1 MRADSLGL
9 FWRDEPIV
17 KPPKAE
23 PVKCTPPEPTWL
35 KPDYL
40 PWLKEAKEFNF
51 ELLNDQELFQAVQNG
66 ERFIFDIECY
76 PNYFLIGFMTS
87 KSRKIVFAESTP
99 EKKLSQ
105 YEIEKMLWV
114 FKNALVVSFN
124 GIHYDIPISALAL
137 AGCTNAQLKQAT
149 DDIILRNER
158 ASDILR
164 RHKVKKL
171 EANNHID
178 LIEVAPLSAGLKI
191 YTGRLHCKRMQDLPF
206 HPDAKLSPEQQMIV
220 RYYWANDLSNTDL
233 LDVSLAEQ
241 LKLRTKLST
250 EYAMDLR
257 SKSDAQIAEAILGSE
272 VQRLS
277 GGRIQRPVIEVGTS
291 YRYKTPN
298 FIKYKTPLMNW
309 ALSVVE
315 GSQFIV
321 GENGSVGMPPAL
333 ADLEIKIANGV
344 YRMGIGGLHS
354 SEKNQAHVAGDD
366 HIIVDRDV
374 VSYYPMIILLL
385 GLYPQHL
392 GTNFLRVY
400 RSIVE
405 RRLQAKERGDKVVA
419 NSLKITINGSF
430 GKLGSCYS
438 ILYAPDLLIQV
449 TITGQLSLLMLI
461 ERLELAGLS
470 VVSANTDGVCIRAH
484 KSRKHEVDA
493 IVKQWER
500 DTGFET
506 EETFYKALYSRD
518 VNNYIAVKVD
528 GGTKNKGAFANPW
541 GAGTETGLMLQKNP
555 VTTVC
560 IDAVEALLTKGI
572 PVQQTIRACK
582 DITKFIGLRNV
593 KGGAVKDGEFLGKSV
608 RWYYAKDQ
616 TGTIIYASSGKKVPR
631 SDGAKPLMELPD
643 TFPED
648 VDFEWYE
655 KEAES
660 LLYDLAYYK

>member
-9 FWRDEPIV
+9 FWRDEPII

-40 PWLKEAKEFNF
+40 PWLKEAQEFKF
-51 ELLNDQELFQAVQNG
+51 PILNDQELHQAFATG

-76 PNYFLIGFMTS
+76 QNYFLIGFMAS
-87 KSRKIVFAESTP
+87 RSRKIVFAELTP
-99 EKKLSQ
+99 NKPLSK
-105 YEIEKMLWV
+105 YEIDKMLWIV
-114 FKNALVVSFN
+114 QNCLVVSFN
-124 GIHYDIPISALAL
+124 GNHYDMPITALAL
-137 AGCTNAQLKQAT
+137 AGCSNGHLKQAT

-158 ASDILR
+158 GADILR

-171 EANNHID
+171 VSNHID
-178 LIEVAPLSAGLKI
+178 LIEVAPLTAGLKI

-206 HPDAKLSPEQQMIV
+206 HPDFRLSPEQMTIV

-233 LDVSLAEQ
+233 LDVSLHEQMDLRVRLSAE
-241 LKLRTKLST
+241 
-250 EYAMDLR
+250 YGIDLR
-257 SKSDAQIAEAILGSE
+257 SKSDAQIAEAILSDE
-272 VQRLS
+272 VQRLN
-277 GGRIQRPVIEVGTS
+277 GGRVQRPVIEVGTA
-291 YRYKTPN
+291 YRYKTPH
-298 FIKYKTPLMNW
+298 FIKYATPLMKW
-309 ALSVVE
+309 ALSIVE
-315 GSQFIV
+315 GSQFVV

-333 ADLEIKIANGV
+333 ADLEIKIANGD

-354 SEKNQAHVAGDD
+354 SEKNQAHVAGND
-366 HIIVDRDV
+366 HIIIDRDV

-392 GTNFLRVY
+392 GPNFLRVY
-400 RSIVE
+400 RAIVE
-405 RRLQAKERGDKVVA
+405 RRLQAKARGDKVVA

-449 TITGQLSLLMLI
+449 TVTGQLSLLMLI
-461 ERLELAGLS
+461 ERLELAGIS

-493 IVKQWER
+493 IVKQWEA

-518 VNNYIAVKVD
+518 VNNYIAVKTD
-528 GGTKNKGAFANPW
+528 GSTKNKGAYANPW
-541 GAGTETGLMLQKNP
+541 GTGTETGLMMQKNP

-560 IDAVEALLTKGI
+560 IDAVEALLTKGV

-582 DITKFIGLRNV
+582 EIKKFISLRNV
-593 KGGAVKDGEFLGKSV
+593 KGGAVKDGEYLGKSV

-643 TFPED
+643 EFPED
-648 VDFEWYE
+648 IDFEWYE
-655 KEAES
+655 KEADD
-660 LLYDLAYYK
+660 LLYGLAYFK